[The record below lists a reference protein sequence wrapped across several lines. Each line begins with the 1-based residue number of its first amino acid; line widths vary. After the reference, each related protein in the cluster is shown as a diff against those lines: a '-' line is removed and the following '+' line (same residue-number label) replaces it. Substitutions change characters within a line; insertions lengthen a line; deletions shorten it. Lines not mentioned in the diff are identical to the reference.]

1 MKSGVQKPG
10 LKHRTLSAAIL
21 EQLRQAILDGTHPA
35 GTQLRQDAL
44 ADAYGVSR
52 IPVREALFQLEAE
65 GLVRMV
71 PQKGAI
77 VSDLSVAEIDDVF
90 ELRRILEPRL
100 LLRSAPL
107 FGDEDFARLDALHAR
122 FKAATDARDV
132 SQWGILNADFHMALY
147 ERALLPRTRQIV
159 ASLLQ
164 TSDRYTRLQLS
175 TTEAMDRAQSE
186 HAELIALCRSGAVEA
201 ACAALD
207 CHIATVHTDLLRV
220 IGQRTGRALGPDKG
234 EAAKGDR
241 ANGHRVKGDR
251 VKGVRPKDALAKGD
265 ALG

>member
-1 MKSGVQKPG
+1 MKSGVQKTG
-10 LKHRTLSAAIL
+10 LKHRTLAAAIL
-21 EQLRQAILDGTHPA
+21 DQLRQSILDGTHPG

-44 ADAYGVSR
+44 AEAYGVSR

-90 ELRRILEPRL
+90 ELRRIMEPRL
-100 LLRSAPL
+100 LRRSAPL
-107 FGDEDFARLDALHAR
+107 FMDEDFARLDEVHAR
-122 FKAATDARDV
+122 FKAATDAQDV

-147 ERALLPRTRQIV
+147 ERAILPRTRQIV

-186 HAELIALCRSGAVEA
+186 HAELIALCRAGAVEA
-201 ACAALD
+201 ACTFLD
-207 CHIATVHTDLLRV
+207 RHIATVHVDLLRV
-220 IGQRTGRALGPDKG
+220 IEQRTGRALGSAAG
-234 EAAKGDR
+234 EAAEG
-241 ANGHRVKGDR
+241 APTG
-251 VKGVRPKDALAKGD
+251 DALAKGGV
-265 ALG
+265 LG

>member
-1 MKSGVQKPG
+1 MKPGIQKSG

-21 EQLRQAILDGTHPA
+21 DQLRQAILEGTHPA

-65 GLVRMV
+65 GLVRIV

-77 VSDLSVAEIDDVF
+77 VSDLSIEEIDDVF
-90 ELRRILEPRL
+90 ELRRIMEPRL
-100 LLRSAPL
+100 LARAAPA
-107 FGDEDFARLDALHAR
+107 FAAEDFARLDAIHAR
-122 FKAATDARDV
+122 FTEAARVHDV

-147 ERALLPRTRQIV
+147 EKATLPRTRQIV

-175 TTEAMDRAQSE
+175 SAEAMARAQRE
-186 HAELIALCRSGAVEA
+186 HAELIALCRAGAVEE
-201 ACAALD
+201 ACRFLD
-207 CHIATVHTDLLRV
+207 RHIATVHADLLRV
-220 IGQRTGRALGPDKG
+220 IEPRAGRAGG
-234 EAAKGDR
+234 VAASPR
-241 ANGHRVKGDR
+241 
-251 VKGVRPKDALAKGD
+251 LAKGD
-265 ALG
+265 VLG